1 MRSSRRQAASGRSWA
16 WALHC
21 RGDCQG
27 TWRHSVGCRRNRV
40 HVRDALLIQGATG
53 HQQRV
58 PERGWTNRLSVRSS
72 SVVVM
77 VPPTGSKADKA
88 ANQGYISWD
97 HSPQHVRP
105 SLVLATLLVLPQ
117 AHPQHSK
124 DRPRPQLELWLALD
138 TDDWLESM
146 VNHAEARRAQP
157 APATQP
163 ARASLG

>member
-1 MRSSRRQAASGRSWA
+1 MARSTIRSSSASSRPSFCARCRSFRMRSSRRQAASGRSWA

-72 SVVVM
+72 RVVVM

-105 SLVLATLLVLPQ
+105 CGFGNPACSAVSAST
-117 AHPQHSK
+117 AFKRSTT
-124 DRPRPQLELWLALD
+124 A
-138 TDDWLESM
+138 S
-146 VNHAEARRAQP
+146 ARTMAG
-157 APATQP
+157 T
-163 ARASLG
+163 GYG